1 MDGTVGGC
9 GHRRPLKCS
18 QCQTDAAG
26 ATAAATA
33 AGRNHQGRRLL
44 CGALPE
50 ELRAIPVTI
59 LSELGTEGGLF
70 FPFRNCPRAWTR
82 QLPVVFLPFLV
93 VSARYVLRRY
103 SVPSTKAWP
112 RSLTSESFL
121 PVLLAGRRLLWSRI
135 LHLPNHTWRRGS
147 PSLDER
153 MSQRS

>member
-1 MDGTVGGC
+1 M
-9 GHRRPLKCS
+9 RPSTATEVQSVPDRCS
-18 QCQTDAAG
+18 RSNGSSNGSRKEQPG
-26 ATAAATA
+26 PAAALRYA
-33 AGRNHQGRRLL
+33 SRGIAGNSSDNSLKIGDRGWL
-44 CGALPE
+44 
-50 ELRAIPVTI
+50 VF
-59 LSELGTEGGLF
+59 S
-70 FPFRNCPRAWTR
+70 FRNCPRAWAR

-135 LHLPNHTWRRGS
+135 LHLPNHTSHRGS